1 MMRGQT
7 AALTCVLALLLSA
20 CAESSPS
27 EPTEASAEQTTATE
41 AIRTSDA
48 PSTTAP
54 SSTTA
59 TTAVPVVTTA
69 ASTAVAATTTT
80 TTSTTTTTRPPVICW
95 DGSTARRRSLCPPE
109 PSWDVLSGTD
119 AFGDP
124 IVRAKMISDDA
135 DAIIILNC
143 YEDVLSV
150 FVGDE
155 GDLDDGEFAWR
166 PDAPGNAT
174 GRYRGQNQEAPAS
187 VRWQALVTAAGESTV
202 RGVFLPKSDRRSF
215 IDSLRSGNS
224 LIIDW
229 FYGTDTFEWPR
240 TDTDYEQALEAC
252 GW

>member
-59 TTAVPVVTTA
+59 TTAVPVVTTT
-69 ASTAVAATTTT
+69 ASTAVA
-80 TTSTTTTTRPPVICW
+80 TTTTTRPPVICW

-124 IVRAKMISDDA
+124 IVRAKMISEDA

-174 GRYRGQNQEAPAS
+174 GRYRGQNQESPAR
-187 VRWQALVTAAGESTV
+187 VRWQALVTAAGEPTV
-202 RGVFLPKSDRRSF
+202 RGVFLPRTDRRGF

-224 LIIDW
+224 LTIDW
-229 FYGTDTFEWPR
+229 FYGTDTFEWPS
-240 TDTDYEQALEAC
+240 TDIDYEQPLETC